1 MMWKCRNWAGRL
13 FYTAC
18 FGVLCLGLL
27 ATNSRG
33 AMLGLMFAAG
43 LFVLLAERRLI
54 PVGIVALLAMPFILP
69 TSLWERLLSSVTMS
83 DSSSQY
89 RLSIYQAGFDMI
101 RHYWVTGIGVDA
113 FNEIYPLFSLEAANA
128 YHVHNL
134 FLQEFIELGIVGF
147 SVFLALVLLFFQKI
161 YSTMARAARRY
172 RFILAAVFGGFAGIL
187 LQGMTDHIWFD
198 YSIALLFWCVLG
210 IGMAAVRL
218 GEKSW
223 RKKN

>member
-1 MMWKCRNWAGRL
+1 MPQLGRQIVLYRLLRYFVSGSAGYQLPRSYAGAHVCRRAFRTAGR
-13 FYTAC
+13 TAAHSHWDIGTAGNA
-18 FGVLCLGLL
+18 FH
-27 ATNSRG
+27 
-33 AMLGLMFAAG
+33 FAN
-43 LFVLLAERRLI
+43 
-54 PVGIVALLAMPFILP
+54 
-69 TSLWERLLSSVTMS
+69 
-83 DSSSQY
+83 
-89 RLSIYQAGFDMI
+89 
-101 RHYWVTGIGVDA
+101 
-113 FNEIYPLFSLEAANA
+113 NEIYPLFSLEAANA

-198 YSIALLFWCVLG
+198 YSIVLLFWCVLG

>member
-1 MMWKCRNWAGRL
+1 
-13 FYTAC
+13 
-18 FGVLCLGLL
+18 
-27 ATNSRG
+27 
-33 AMLGLMFAAG
+33 
-43 LFVLLAERRLI
+43 
-54 PVGIVALLAMPFILP
+54 
-69 TSLWERLLSSVTMS
+69 
-83 DSSSQY
+83 
-89 RLSIYQAGFDMI
+89 MI

-198 YSIALLFWCVLG
+198 YSIVLLFWCVLG

-223 RKKN
+223 RKRN